1 MDNNLYLSLK
11 NLDSE
16 ELMFLEKLTENLD
29 ESQKVKFLTLYS
41 NKRRDPQ
48 LILIATV
55 VGFVGTTGI
64 QRFLTE
70 QIAMGLLYFFTGGL
84 CFIGTIID
92 IINYKKNAFE
102 FNQVVAAESIR
113 MII

>member
-1 MDNNLYLSLK
+1 
-11 NLDSE
+11 
-16 ELMFLEKLTENLD
+16 
-29 ESQKVKFLTLYS
+29 
-41 NKRRDPQ
+41 
-48 LILIATV
+48 
-55 VGFVGTTGI
+55 
-64 QRFLTE
+64 
-70 QIAMGLLYFFTGGL
+70 MGLLYFFTGGL